1 MVYQLPSFLATTEY
15 QGKFTLVI
23 SPLVSLMTDQAIGL
37 RRLGISN
44 SSVVIL
50 DASSTP
56 AEQQKILLS
65 ISGDEKYKVSLVS
78 ESFIL

>member
-1 MVYQLPSFLATTEY
+1 MVYQLPSFLETPKY

-37 RRLGISN
+37 RRIGIPE
-44 SSVVIL
+44 SSVVVL
-50 DASSTP
+50 DASSSP

-65 ISGDEKYKVSLVS
+65 ISGDDKSKVSY
-78 ESFIL
+78 I